1 MRQTHL
7 AGDKM
12 FVDYAGHT
20 IPITNVVTGAVWQA
34 QLFVAVLGA
43 SNYTFTTATATQTSA
58 DWIDAHV
65 RALNFFG
72 GVPILIVPDNA
83 RALIA
88 APDRYEPKVGLAYAE
103 FAAHYGA
110 AILPA
115 RPYKPQDKGKVEV
128 AVQITE
134 RWILA
139 VLRHRQF
146 FSLDELNAAIAELMM
161 SLNLGPFR
169 KLPGSRLAAYL
180 SLDYPALQLRPLPV
194 NAYEFATF
202 KRVRISLD
210 YHVDIDHHGYSVPY
224 RYANLDVD
232 IRISTHTIECFYG
245 GVRIACH
252 RRVAYGGKCGAK
264 LGGTLG
270 GKYQYDGANNALN
283 ARTTVAEHMPKAHRA
298 HREWTPLGLTAWAK
312 TIGLSTHQI
321 VTHVLQTKPHP
332 EMGYRA
338 CLGLMHLERTYGA
351 VRLEA
356 ACRHAVA
363 VQVMDYKSVANV
375 LKSGLDRMVVA
386 QCCAYCRQGR
396 GNPRC
401 GAERPAKQPAK
412 YCPRQP
418 TRCCLL
424 SLASLASLAPMTP
437 MTPPTPTPNKTHL

>member
-1 MRQTHL
+1 M
-7 AGDKM
+7 
-12 FVDYAGHT
+12 
-20 IPITNVVTGAVWQA
+20 
-34 QLFVAVLGA
+34 
-43 SNYTFTTATATQTSA
+43 
-58 DWIDAHV
+58 
-65 RALNFFG
+65 
-72 GVPILIVPDNA
+72 
-83 RALIA
+83 
-88 APDRYEPKVGLAYAE
+88 
-103 FAAHYGA
+103 
-110 AILPA
+110 
-115 RPYKPQDKGKVEV
+115 
-128 AVQITE
+128 
-134 RWILA
+134 
-139 VLRHRQF
+139 
-146 FSLDELNAAIAELMM
+146 
-161 SLNLGPFR
+161 
-169 KLPGSRLAAYL
+169 
-180 SLDYPALQLRPLPV
+180 
-194 NAYEFATF
+194 
-202 KRVRISLD
+202 
-210 YHVDIDHHGYSVPY
+210 
-224 RYANLDVD
+224 
-232 IRISTHTIECFYG
+232 
-245 GVRIACH
+245 
-252 RRVAYGGKCGAK
+252 
-264 LGGTLG
+264 G

-363 VQVMDYKSVANV
+363 VQVMGYKSVANV

-412 YCPRQP
+412 CCPRQP

-424 SLASLASLAPMTP
+424 SLTSLASLASLTP

>member
-43 SNYTFTTATATQTSA
+43 SNYTFATATATQTSA

-115 RPYKPQDKGKVEV
+115 RPYKPQDRGKVEV

-169 KLPGSRLAAYL
+169 KLPGSRHAAYL

-202 KRVRISLD
+202 NRGRISLD

-232 IRISTHTIECFYG
+232 IRISAHTIECFYG

-270 GKYQYDGANNALN
+270 GKYEYDGANNALN

-321 VTHVLQTKPHP
+321 VTHVLQI
-332 EMGYRA
+332 
-338 CLGLMHLERTYGA
+338 
-351 VRLEA
+351 
-356 ACRHAVA
+356 
-363 VQVMDYKSVANV
+363 S
-375 LKSGLDRMVVA
+375 LK
-386 QCCAYCRQGR
+386 R
-396 GNPRC
+396 G
-401 GAERPAKQPAK
+401 
-412 YCPRQP
+412 
-418 TRCCLL
+418 
-424 SLASLASLAPMTP
+424 
-437 MTPPTPTPNKTHL
+437 